1 MKNINNT
8 YQYYYPK
15 NNREVFEE
23 FSKLH
28 DGFTVFSS
36 DKLEK
41 KWNKRADYWEQERKS
56 NRKSDYRMKSAVN
69 LLTEKG
75 ILNESTSLCDIGC
88 GPGKFAAEFGKV
100 CKSVTGLDIS
110 PKMVSYGMEHI
121 KREGLTNVQLKT
133 CDFEKMDVREEGYY
147 KEFDVVFASF
157 TPAIHDLNTL
167 IKAMEMSKGYCCLS
181 SHIDESYPLRNRIM
195 EEVFGRTLEHRWT
208 GKSFY
213 IIFNELFLMG
223 YNPETSYN
231 TRNQENAIVPNMEYV
246 EHIME
251 RMLDEEEQTAENGDK
266 ILNWLKNN
274 CDNDGKIVD
283 NSSYTYGTIIWDTR
297 NKVTRSQYYN
307 CGK

>member
-1 MKNINNT
+1 MNKINNICES
-8 YQYYYPK
+8 YYPQ
-15 NNREVFEE
+15 NNRKAFEE

-28 DGFTVFSS
+28 KEFVTYSPEEI
-36 DKLEK
+36 EK
-41 KWNKRADYWEQERKS
+41 KWNNRADYWERERKN
-56 NRKSDYRMKSAVN
+56 NRKSDFRMKNAVN
-69 LLTEKG
+69 LLVEKG
-75 ILNESTSLCDIGC
+75 ILDESASLCDIGC
-88 GPGKFAAEFGKV
+88 GPGKFASEFGKV

-133 CDFEKMDVREEGYY
+133 CDFENMDVKEEGYY
-147 KEFDVVFASF
+147 KAFDIVFASF

-181 SHIDESYPLRNRIM
+181 SHIDDCYPLRSRIM
-195 EEVFGRTLEHRWT
+195 EEVFGRELKPRWT

-213 IIFNELFLMG
+213 AIFNELFLMG

-231 TRNQENAIVPNMEYV
+231 TRTQQNEIVPDMEYV
-246 EHIME
+246 EYIME
-251 RMLDEEEQTAENGDK
+251 HMLEEDEQTAENGEK

-274 CDNDGKIVD
+274 CDDQGKIVD

-297 NKVTRSQYYN
+297 NKANRSQYYR
-307 CGK
+307 